1 MIDFRARFRAY
12 RTRQANKH
20 GKIFFATV
28 ATFYYCVMSI
38 VNITIDMLCHA
49 LCHALCIMS
58 CTLGGRGW
66 VL

>member
-20 GKIFFATV
+20 GKIFFCNCT
-28 ATFYYCVMSI
+28 YYFCVMSI
-38 VNITIDMLCHA
+38 VNITIEMLCHA

-58 CTLGGRGW
+58 YTLGGGGYSS
-66 VL
+66 